1 MNIMSNYIRQE
12 TFCTFCTFCALRLQ
26 VHQALID
33 GLTPSNGFSYVTGG
47 QPDPADD
54 LRPYNITS
62 PENFQFIAQASDIS
76 KIVSYML
83 GFHRGSNSWF

>member
-1 MNIMSNYIRQE
+1 
-12 TFCTFCTFCALRLQ
+12 

-62 PENFQFIAQASDIS
+62 PEKFQFIAQADIS
-76 KIVSYML
+76 
-83 GFHRGSNSWF
+83 